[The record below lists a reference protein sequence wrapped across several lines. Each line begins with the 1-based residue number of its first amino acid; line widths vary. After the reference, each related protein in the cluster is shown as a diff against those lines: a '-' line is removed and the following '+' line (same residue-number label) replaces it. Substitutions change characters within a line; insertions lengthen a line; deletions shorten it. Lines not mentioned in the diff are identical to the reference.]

1 MELIA
6 QCVVNCFQPENFLIL
21 IVDDVSKNL
30 QVVGAMLD
38 DVGYATTF
46 ATSGKQAIERVKT
59 ANPDLILLDLMMPE
73 INGLQVCEHLKADP
87 LYAEIPIIFLTVS
100 NESEHL
106 LQAFSQGAVD
116 YVTKPYKAPELLA
129 RVKTHLELK
138 YTRDQLKTAL
148 VELEKLAT
156 TDPLTGIA
164 NRRHLLTLAE
174 REFQRTQRYHNPFSV
189 LMIDIDHFKLI
200 NDNYGHNIGDEAL
213 KIMADVTVNAL
224 RKVDIFGRFGGEEFV
239 VFLPETQ
246 ADEALLVAE
255 RIRKAIAQTP
265 IYVEGQTINI
275 TVSIGVTIYESS
287 EISLD
292 GLLME
297 ADKALYDAKKQGR
310 NQVVIY
316 PKFNQVN

>member
-1 MELIA
+1 M
-6 QCVVNCFQPENFLIL
+6 NSFQPENFLIL

-87 LYAEIPIIFLTVS
+87 LYAEIPIIFLTAS

-138 YTRDQLKTAL
+138 YTRDELKQAL

-164 NRRHLLTLAE
+164 NRRHLLTLGE
-174 REFQRTQRYHNPFSV
+174 REFQRTHRYKNPFSV

-200 NDNYGHNIGDEAL
+200 NDNYGHSIGDKAL
-213 KIMADVTVNAL
+213 KIMADITVNAL

-239 VFLPETQ
+239 VFLPETK
-246 ADEALLVAE
+246 ADEALVVAE
-255 RIRKAIAQTP
+255 RIREAIATTP
-265 IYVEGQTINI
+265 IYVDDQTIHI
-275 TVSIGVTIYESS
+275 TVSIGVTIYNSS

-316 PKFNQVN
+316 PKFN

>member
-1 MELIA
+1 M
-6 QCVVNCFQPENFLIL
+6 NCFQPENFLIL

-87 LYAEIPIIFLTVS
+87 LYAEIPIIFLTAS

-138 YTRDQLKTAL
+138 YTRDELKQAL

-164 NRRHLLTLAE
+164 NRRHLLVLGE
-174 REFQRTQRYHNPFSV
+174 REFQRTHRYKNPFSV

-200 NDNYGHNIGDEAL
+200 NDNYGHSIGDKAL

-239 VFLPETQ
+239 VFLPETK
-246 ADEALLVAE
+246 ADEALVVAE
-255 RIRKAIAQTP
+255 RIREAIATTP
-265 IYVEGQTINI
+265 IYVDDQTIHI
-275 TVSIGVTIYESS
+275 TVSIGVTIYNSS

-316 PKFNQVN
+316 PKFN

>member
-6 QCVVNCFQPENFLIL
+6 QCVVNSFQPENFLIL

-87 LYAEIPIIFLTVS
+87 LYAEIPIILLTAS

-138 YTRDQLKTAL
+138 YTRDELKQAL

-156 TDPLTGIA
+156 TDALTGIA
-164 NRRHLLTLAE
+164 NRRHLLVLGE
-174 REFQRTQRYHNPFSV
+174 REFQRTHRYNNPFSV

-200 NDNYGHNIGDEAL
+200 NDNYGHNIGDKAL
-213 KIMADVTVNAL
+213 KIMAAVTVNAL

-239 VFLPETQ
+239 VFLPETK
-246 ADEALLVAE
+246 ADEALVVAE
-255 RIRKAIAQTP
+255 RIREAIATTP
-265 IYVEGQTINI
+265 IYVDDQTIHI
-275 TVSIGVTIYESS
+275 TVSIGVTIYNSS

-297 ADKALYDAKKQGR
+297 ADKALYDAKK
-310 NQVVIY
+310 
-316 PKFNQVN
+316 

>member
-1 MELIA
+1 M
-6 QCVVNCFQPENFLIL
+6 NSFQPENFLIL

-38 DVGYATTF
+38 DAGYATTF

-59 ANPDLILLDLMMPE
+59 AHPDLILLDLMMPE
-73 INGLQVCEHLKADP
+73 INGLQVCEYLKADP
-87 LYAEIPIIFLTVS
+87 LYAEIPIIFLTAS

-138 YTRDQLKTAL
+138 YTRDQLKQAL
-148 VELEKLAT
+148 VELQKLAT

-164 NRRHLLTLAE
+164 NRRHLLSLGE
-174 REFQRTQRYHNPFSV
+174 REFQRTRYNNPFSV
-189 LMIDIDHFKLI
+189 LIIDIDHFKLI
-200 NDNYGHNIGDEAL
+200 NDNYGHNVGDKAI
-213 KIMADVTVNAL
+213 KIMADITVNAL

-239 VFLPETQ
+239 VFLPETK
-246 ADEALLVAE
+246 ADEALVVAE
-255 RIRKAIAQTP
+255 RIREAIATTP
-265 IYVEGQTINI
+265 IYVDDQTIHI
-275 TVSIGVTIYESS
+275 TVSIGVTTYNSS

-292 GLLME
+292 GLLMQ
-297 ADKALYDAKKQGR
+297 ADQALYEAKKQGR

-316 PKFNQVN
+316 PKFN

>member
-1 MELIA
+1 M
-6 QCVVNCFQPENFLIL
+6 NCFQPENFLIL

-87 LYAEIPIIFLTVS
+87 LYAEIPIIFLTAS

-138 YTRDQLKTAL
+138 YTRDELKQAL

-174 REFQRTQRYHNPFSV
+174 REFQRTHRYNNPFSV

-255 RIRKAIAQTP
+255 RIREAIATTP
-265 IYVEGQTINI
+265 IYVDDQTIHI